1 MGGDE
6 FVVLLPGL
14 EPADVHMKVAQFR
27 EALDQASRDLF
38 SENLLTVSIGVAS
51 FPSDGT
57 DAEQLLAEA
66 DRRMY
71 KEKRARKQRQQTPE
85 SVWSSNLTAT
95 VQ

>member
-1 MGGDE
+1 
-6 FVVLLPGL
+6 
-14 EPADVHMKVAQFR
+14 MKVAQFR